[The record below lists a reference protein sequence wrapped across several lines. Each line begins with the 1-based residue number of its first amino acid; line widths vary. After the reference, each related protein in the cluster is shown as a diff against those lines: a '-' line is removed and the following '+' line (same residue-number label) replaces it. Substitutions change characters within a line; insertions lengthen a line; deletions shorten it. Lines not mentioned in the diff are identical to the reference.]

1 MKNIKRIHKVLFFIF
16 LIFLTWIIIK
26 PNKVSI
32 QHELLL
38 DKELQLGEMKYDINK
53 RYQLNPEST
62 YEWADCVL
70 DTLKIKEYE
79 NKYSLQI
86 LIDRSG
92 CYTFSDELINP
103 VFYRLKKFSIC
114 LEIISDEDKFNEFS
128 NYLLQQTNRKYGN
141 YSKIISKVSETIY
154 IWNLNDHYFVI
165 YSNNKP
171 KTYYDQFKRSINL
184 TWTKNIDNYLD

>member
-1 MKNIKRIHKVLFFIF
+1 MIFIF
-16 LIFLTWIIIK
+16 LLFLTWIIFK

-38 DKELQLGEMKYDINK
+38 DNKLQLGEMKYDIIK

-62 YEWADCVL
+62 YEWTDCVI

-79 NKYSLQI
+79 RKYSLQI

-114 LEIISDEDKFNEFS
+114 LEIISDEDKFNEFR
-128 NYLLQQTNRKYGN
+128 NYLVEQTKRKYGSC
-141 YSKIISKVSETIY
+141 SKIISKESETIY
-154 IWNLNDHYFVI
+154 IWNLNKHYFVLYSDIDPQI
-165 YSNNKP
+165 YFEK
-171 KTYYDQFKRSINL
+171 FKRSINII
-184 TWTKNIDNYLD
+184 WTKNIDNYLD